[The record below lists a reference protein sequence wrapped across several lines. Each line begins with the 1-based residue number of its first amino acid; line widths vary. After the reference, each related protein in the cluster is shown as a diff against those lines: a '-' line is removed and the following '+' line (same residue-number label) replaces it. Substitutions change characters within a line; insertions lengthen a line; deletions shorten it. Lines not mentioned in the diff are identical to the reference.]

1 MEGRW
6 VRVDTANRFDLRMQ
20 SQLMKAAEESLETE
34 IRHALKAGDEKPAAV
49 DREAAML
56 RLL

>member
-1 MEGRW
+1 M
-6 VRVDTANRFDLRMQ
+6 RVDTANRFDLRMQ